1 MDNRYRIQ
9 FVVATNWWTFQ
20 TGPSV
25 SRQFSVFDVTA
36 PFSHLHAIM
45 SGGPSSS
52 SWANIASTAP
62 RPKTASVIE
71 PERILQR
78 VGVIDAN
85 AIITHQSGL
94 LNLHTQYDR
103 IVTIPEVIAEVRDG
117 QSRQALS
124 TLPFEIEQL
133 TPYEESMRAVGAFA
147 RETVRDMK
155 DDARRTLDD
164 ECRTMSD
171 DVGCRTNVRA
181 WRERSFPAVVVV
193 PFSISL
199 DLSPFILPSIR
210 RSIDRETC
218 TR

>member
-1 MDNRYRIQ
+1 M
-9 FVVATNWWTFQ
+9 
-20 TGPSV
+20 
-25 SRQFSVFDVTA
+25 
-36 PFSHLHAIM
+36 
-45 SGGPSSS
+45 
-52 SWANIASTAP
+52 
-62 RPKTASVIE
+62 
-71 PERILQR
+71 
-78 VGVIDAN
+78 IDAN

-133 TPYEESMRAVGAFA
+133 TPSEESMRAVGAFA

>member
-1 MDNRYRIQ
+1 MVDVSN
-9 FVVATNWWTFQ
+9 
-20 TGPSV
+20 GPFV
-25 SRQFSVFDVTA
+25 SRHSVFFIVTA

-45 SGGPSSS
+45 SGCPSSS

-133 TPYEESMRAVGAFA
+133 TPSEESMRAVGAFA
-147 RETVRDMK
+147 RETVRDMEE
-155 DDARRTLDD
+155 DARRTLDD

-171 DVGCRTNVRA
+171 DVGRRTNVRA

>member
-133 TPYEESMRAVGAFA
+133 TPSEESMRAVGAFA

-171 DVGCRTNVRA
+171 DVGRCWLSDERASVARTVFPGGCC
-181 WRERSFPAVVVV
+181 RSFLHLSRSE
-193 PFSISL
+193 SIH
-199 DLSPFILPSIR
+199 PSVY
-210 RSIDRETC
+210 SSFH
-218 TR
+218 

>member
-1 MDNRYRIQ
+1 M
-9 FVVATNWWTFQ
+9 
-20 TGPSV
+20 
-25 SRQFSVFDVTA
+25 
-36 PFSHLHAIM
+36 
-45 SGGPSSS
+45 
-52 SWANIASTAP
+52 
-62 RPKTASVIE
+62 
-71 PERILQR
+71 
-78 VGVIDAN
+78 IDAN

-133 TPYEESMRAVGAFA
+133 TPSEESMRAVGAFA
-147 RETVRDMK
+147 RETVRDME

-171 DVGCRTNVRA
+171 DVGRCRTMLVVGRTC
-181 WRERSFPAVVVV
+181 ERGANGLSRRLLSFLSP
-193 PFSISL
+193 SL

>member
-1 MDNRYRIQ
+1 MKRVDHVVNDAFRAPRGTEWTIDRIQ
-9 FVVATNWWTFQ
+9 LCGSKPFVCSCLAFS
-20 TGPSV
+20 PSAAV
-25 SRQFSVFDVTA
+25 FFNGTAQFS
-36 PFSHLHAIM
+36 PLHAVM
-45 SGGPSSS
+45 SGGPSS

-78 VGVIDAN
+78 ALVIDAN

-133 TPYEESMRAVGAFA
+133 TPSEESMRAVGAFA
-147 RETVRDMK
+147 RETVRDME
-155 DDARRTLDD
+155 DDAR
-164 ECRTMSD
+164 
-171 DVGCRTNVRA
+171 
-181 WRERSFPAVVVV
+181 
-193 PFSISL
+193 
-199 DLSPFILPSIR
+199 
-210 RSIDRETC
+210 
-218 TR
+218 

>member
-9 FVVATNWWTFQ
+9 FVVATIGGRFKRALQCLAN
-20 TGPSV
+20 
-25 SRQFSVFDVTA
+25 SVFFVVTA

-133 TPYEESMRAVGAFA
+133 TPSEESMRAVGAFA

-171 DVGCRTNVRA
+171 VGRTC
-181 WRERSFPAVVVV
+181 ERGANGLSRRLLSFLSP
-193 PFSISL
+193 SL